1 MTVSG
6 MAVGA
11 IGYAD
16 QVASSTADW
25 PVRVLPRTAR
35 RRRSDHEA
43 AGGGRGLEAA
53 ERLGAAGV
61 VEHLLAAG
69 LRGRG
74 GAGFPTGRKWDAVL
88 RHESRVVPATVVVNA
103 AEGEPGSFKDR
114 AILRRNPHAVIEG
127 TLVAAWVVQ
136 ADRVIIATK
145 ESFAEERAIVD
156 AAVVEQREVADALG
170 VELLVHPGP
179 AEYLFGEETGLLEV
193 LDGRPPFPRVA
204 PPYRHGVDEV
214 GLRRSNEPA
223 DIEMTDAAV
232 APPALVNNVETLAN
246 VVGILANGPDW
257 FREVGTAASPGT
269 VVCTVSGAT
278 RRAATGEVPMGT
290 PLREVIEE
298 LGGGARP
305 GARIV
310 AAMSGVANPILVDD
324 ALDTPLSYEAMEAAG
339 SGLGAAGFIVF
350 DDETDFVALAAAA
363 SRFLAVESCGQCV
376 PCKQDGMTIAHALD
390 LVRQS
395 AATPHDLDVIDERV
409 MTVADS
415 ARCSLA
421 TQHQRVVGSIRAA
434 FPEQFDAHV
443 HGHIEA
449 ADAYPFAP
457 LVDVRAGEAH
467 VDVHELTKQPD
478 WTYDRVD
485 SGKMPAER
493 LAVEGGDP
501 ERVDRATLLS
511 RPARRHNS

>member
-1 MTVSG
+1 
-6 MAVGA
+6 MARSPF
-11 IGYAD
+11 GYAD
-16 QVASSTADW
+16 DVEPSGADW
-25 PVRVLPRTAR
+25 PVRVLPPAPR
-35 RRRSDHEA
+35 RRRTEYE
-43 AGGGRGLEAA
+43 AGGGGAGLAAA
-53 ERLGAAGV
+53 ERLGPDGV

-114 AILRRNPHAVIEG
+114 VILRRNPHAVLEG
-127 TLVAAWVVQ
+127 ALVAAWVVQ
-136 ADRVIIATK
+136 ADRVVVATK
-145 ESFAEERAIVD
+145 ASFTEERAIVD
-156 AAVVEQREVADALG
+156 AAIAEQRDVADALG
-170 VELLVHPGP
+170 VEMIVVAGP
-179 AEYLFGEETGLLEV
+179 AEYLYGEETGLLEV

-214 GLRRSNEPA
+214 GSRDSNEPA
-223 DIEMTDAAV
+223 DIEMTDADL
-232 APPALVNNVETLAN
+232 APPALVDNVETLAN
-246 VVGILANGPDW
+246 VAGILAEGPDW
-257 FREVGTAASPGT
+257 FRAVGTDASPGT
-269 VVCTVSGAT
+269 IVCTVTGAT
-278 RRAATGEVPMGT
+278 ARAAVGEVPMGT
-290 PLREVIEE
+290 PLREVIEA

-305 GARIV
+305 GRRLV
-310 AAMSGVANPILVDD
+310 AAMSGAANPILVGS

-339 SGLGAAGFIVF
+339 SGLGAAGFLVF

-363 SRFLAVESCGQCV
+363 SKFLAVESCGQCT
-376 PCKQDGMTIAHALD
+376 PCKQDGLMIAHGLD
-390 LVRQS
+390 RVRRS
-395 AATPHDLDVIDERV
+395 AATPHDLEVVDERV
-409 MTVADS
+409 VTVADS

-443 HGHIEA
+443 HGRVGEA
-449 ADAYPFAP
+449 PVYPFAP
-457 LVDVRAGEAH
+457 LLDVRAGEAR
-467 VDVHELTKQPD
+467 VDLHELDKQPD

-493 LAVEGGDP
+493 LAVEGGDE

-511 RPARRHNS
+511 RTDTSRAP